1 MIFGMN
7 GKRQEKIRIF
17 VCFGL
22 RSEPEFSS
30 ATFAVAVVGL
40 LYYFKKRKRQL
51 LELRVKPL
59 PVERLIV

>member
-7 GKRQEKIRIF
+7 GKRQEKISF